1 MTGINFN
8 ASPIQ
13 LQCRAQTRIESSM
26 SPATPVE
33 VQKRGYIIPIGGA
46 EGKRKDAEIL
56 KRFVSLCGGPDARI
70 LVIPTASLLDETGPM
85 YMELF
90 ESFGAHSKCIPIE
103 VRDNCFQEDILSA
116 LDEAT
121 GIFITG
127 GNQLRLST
135 ILGGTPAAR
144 KIRTLNADGVHM
156 AGTSAGAA
164 IISEH
169 MIAGG
174 RSGPSP
180 RESGVV
186 LAPGLGLTN
195 RVIIDQHFNR
205 RLRMGRLLA
214 ALSFNPFACG
224 LGIDENT
231 AGFIAPDGVMEVV
244 GHGTITVID
253 PANLRH
259 SSMSYVR
266 KAEAVTLIGLKLH
279 VLARGSHFNIE
290 TREATLD

>member
-1 MTGINFN
+1 
-8 ASPIQ
+8 
-13 LQCRAQTRIESSM
+13 M
-26 SPATPVE
+26 SPATPE
-33 VQKRGYIIPIGGA
+33 KDQPRGYVIPIGGA
-46 EGKRKDAEIL
+46 EAKRKEPVIL
-56 KRFVSLCGGPDARI
+56 ERFVELCGGDEARI
-70 LVIPTASLLDETGPM
+70 LVIPTASLLDETGPL
-85 YMELF
+85 YQELF
-90 ESFGAHSKCIPIE
+90 ENMGAKAMCIPIE
-103 VRDNCFQEDILSA
+103 DRDHCYQDDILST
-116 LDEAT
+116 LEKAT

-135 ILGGTPAAR
+135 ILGGTPVAR
-144 KIRTLNADGVHM
+144 AIRRLNSAGVHM

-195 RVIIDQHFNR
+195 RVIIDQHFNKR
-205 RLRMGRLLA
+205 GRLGRLLA
-214 ALSFNPFACG
+214 ALSFNPFVCG

-231 AGFIAPDGVMEVV
+231 AAFIAPDGNMEVV
-244 GHGTITVID
+244 GHGTVTVID
-253 PANLRH
+253 PADLRH

-266 KAEAVTLIGLKLH
+266 KAEAVSLVGLKLH
-279 VLARGSHFNIE
+279 VLASGSHFHLE
-290 TREATLD
+290 TREATLEKGS

>member
-1 MTGINFN
+1 M
-8 ASPIQ
+8 
-13 LQCRAQTRIESSM
+13 C
-26 SPATPVE
+26 PATPINE
-33 VQKRGYIIPIGGA
+33 QSRGYVIPIGGA
-46 EGKRKDAEIL
+46 EAKRKDPEIL
-56 KRFVSLCGGPDARI
+56 ERFVELCGGKNAQI
-70 LVIPTASLLDETGPM
+70 LVIPTASLLDETGPV
-85 YMELF
+85 YQELF
-90 ESFGAHSKCIPIE
+90 EGMGAKAMCIPIE
-103 VRDNCFQEDILSA
+103 ERDDCYQEDTLA
-116 LDEAT
+116 VMERAT

-135 ILGGTPAAR
+135 ILGGTPVAR
-144 KIRTLNADGVHM
+144 SIRRLNATGVHM

-174 RSGPSP
+174 RSGASP

-205 RLRMGRLLA
+205 RGRMGRLLA
-214 ALSFNPFACG
+214 ALSFNPFVCG

-231 AGFIAPDGVMEVV
+231 AAFIGPDGNMEVV
-244 GHGTITVID
+244 GHGTVSVVD
-253 PANLRH
+253 PSDLRH

-266 KAEAVTLIGLKLH
+266 KAEAISLIGLKLH
-279 VLARGSHFNIE
+279 VLANGAHFNLE
-290 TREATLD
+290 TREATLPGTD

>member
-1 MTGINFN
+1 
-8 ASPIQ
+8 
-13 LQCRAQTRIESSM
+13 M
-26 SPATPVE
+26 SPAAPVKD
-33 VQKRGYIIPIGGA
+33 QPRGFMIPIGGA
-46 EGKRKDAEIL
+46 EAKRKDPIIL
-56 KRFVSLCGGPDARI
+56 RRFVELCGGENARI
-70 LVIPTASLLDETGPM
+70 LVIPTASRLDETGPL
-85 YMELF
+85 YQQLF
-90 ESFGAHSKCIPIE
+90 AGMGAKAVCIPIE
-103 VRDNCFQEDILSA
+103 ERDQCYQDDILSK
-116 LDEAT
+116 LEKAT

-135 ILGGTPAAR
+135 ILGGTPVAR
-144 KIRTLNADGVHM
+144 AIRRLNARGVHM

-205 RLRMGRLLA
+205 RGRLGRLLA
-214 ALSFNPFACG
+214 ALSFNPFVCG

-231 AGFIAPDGVMEVV
+231 AAFIAADGSMEVV
-244 GHGTITVID
+244 GHGTVTVID
-253 PANLRH
+253 PADLRY

-266 KAEAVTLIGLKLH
+266 KAEAVSMVGLKLH
-279 VLARGSHFNIE
+279 VLANGSCFNLE
-290 TREATLD
+290 TRVATLRKRT

>member
-1 MTGINFN
+1 M
-8 ASPIQ
+8 
-13 LQCRAQTRIESSM
+13 C
-26 SPATPVE
+26 PATPVKE
-33 VQKRGYIIPIGGA
+33 QSRGYVIPIGGA
-46 EGKRKDAEIL
+46 EAKRKDPEIL
-56 KRFVSLCGGPDARI
+56 ERFVDLCGGKDARI
-70 LVIPTASLLDETGPM
+70 LVIPTASELDETGPA
-85 YMELF
+85 YQALF
-90 ESFGAHSKCIPIE
+90 EDMGARTMCIPIE
-103 VRDNCFQEDILSA
+103 ERDDCYQEEILDVMERA
-116 LDEAT
+116 N

-135 ILGGTPAAR
+135 ILGGTPVAR
-144 KIRTLNADGVHM
+144 AIRRLNSEGVHM

-195 RVIIDQHFNR
+195 RAIIDQHFNR
-205 RLRMGRLLA
+205 RGRMGRLLA
-214 ALSFNPFACG
+214 ALSFNPFVCG

-231 AGFIAPDGVMEVV
+231 AAFIAPNGDMEVV
-244 GHGTITVID
+244 GHGTVTVVD
-253 PANLRH
+253 PSDLRH

-266 KAEAVTLIGLKLH
+266 KAEAISLIGLKLH
-279 VLARGSHFNIE
+279 ILATGSHFNLE
-290 TREATLD
+290 TREASLRPRR

>member
-1 MTGINFN
+1 MHHISNYNIRPNFEGR
-8 ASPIQ
+8 Q
-13 LQCRAQTRIESSM
+13 SM
-26 SPATPVE
+26 SPAAPVE
-33 VQKRGYIIPIGGA
+33 GENRGYVIPIGGA
-46 EGKRKDAEIL
+46 EAKRKDPVIL
-56 KRFVSLCGGPDARI
+56 ERFVELCGGEDARI
-70 LVIPTASLLDETGPM
+70 LVIPTASLLDETGPL
-85 YMELF
+85 YQELF
-90 ESFGAHSKCIPIE
+90 ESMGAKAVCIPIE
-103 VRDNCFQEDILSA
+103 NRDDCYQQEILAA
-116 LDEAT
+116 LERAS

-135 ILGGTPAAR
+135 ILGGTPVAR
-144 KIRTLNADGVHM
+144 AIRRLNAEGVHM

-164 IISEH
+164 IVSEH

-174 RSGPSP
+174 RGGPSP

-195 RVIIDQHFNR
+195 RAIIDQHFNKR
-205 RLRMGRLLA
+205 GRLGRLLA

-231 AGFIAPDGVMEVV
+231 AAFIDPNGVLEVV

-253 PANLRH
+253 PADLRH

-266 KAEAVTLIGLKLH
+266 KAEAISLIGLKLH
-279 VLARGSHFNIE
+279 VLAHGSLFNLE
-290 TREATLD
+290 TREAKLERGT